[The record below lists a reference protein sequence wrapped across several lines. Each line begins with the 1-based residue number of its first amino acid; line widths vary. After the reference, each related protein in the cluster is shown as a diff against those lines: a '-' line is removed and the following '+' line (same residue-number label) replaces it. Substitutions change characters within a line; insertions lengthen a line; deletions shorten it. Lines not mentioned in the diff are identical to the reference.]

1 MKSLLNQP
9 MVLREI
15 IMDHYA
21 YPRNHELS
29 DADGYV
35 SKHMA
40 SAYCLGDIQVQAK
53 ITDNQI
59 EDIRF
64 DGVACTIATASTSIM
79 SELLIGKTIE
89 EARNIIANYYA
100 MIDEKPFDE
109 QLLQEAIA
117 FHNVGK
123 QANRIKCATI
133 GWRGLEAILNGSDGE
148 E

>member
-1 MKSLLNQP
+1 MNSLLNQP

-29 DADGYV
+29 DAEGYV

-40 SAYCLGDIQVQAK
+40 SASCIDDIQVQAK
-53 ITDNQI
+53 INNDKI

-64 DGVACTIATASTSIM
+64 NGVACTIATASTSIM

-89 EARNIIANYYA
+89 EAREIIANYYA
-100 MIDEKPFDE
+100 MIDEKPYDE

>member
-1 MKSLLNQP
+1 

-29 DADGYV
+29 DAEGYV

-40 SAYCLGDIQVQAK
+40 SASCIDDIQVQAK
-53 ITDNQI
+53 INNDKI

-64 DGVACTIATASTSIM
+64 NGVACTIATASTSIM

-89 EARNIIANYYA
+89 EAREIIANYYA
-100 MIDEKPFDE
+100 MIDEKPYDE